1 MQPEILIAAAGIIVT
16 FIIATWRWSASQ
28 NKRFDQM
35 MQGFQNEISK
45 LRDENNQQFGKLRDE
60 NNQQFGK
67 LRDENNRLRSE
78 VRGEIKEVRGEI
90 REVRNEIKEVR
101 NEIKEVREDVHRLDN
116 RIARQEGLIRAL
128 WAGTFKGDPTSEPAF
143 PE

>member
-16 FIIATWRWSASQ
+16 FTIATWRWSASQ

-67 LRDENNRLRSE
+67 LRDEYNRLRSE

-90 REVRNEIKEVR
+90 KEVR
-101 NEIKEVREDVHRLDN
+101 NEIKKVREDVHRLDN